1 MTKPTTTKRTPED
14 STFVRMLKELERTLC
29 FTDVPCGVMEFQDVS
44 KKSTSKQD
52 TTTTSWMK
60 RLECAVCFTDLK
72 DLEEPHRLSKKVC
85 TKLVECVVMLFAMR
99 LTN

>member
-1 MTKPTTTKRTPED
+1 M
-14 STFVRMLKELERTLC
+14 LC

-44 KKSTSKQD
+44 KQSTTSKQD
-52 TTTTSWMK
+52 ATTSWMK

-85 TKLVECVVMLFAMR
+85 TKRTSVLLCCLQGD
-99 LTN
+99 